1 MKVQLSG
8 IHGCMYVEGDASEQ
22 FLRTEREAVEL
33 IGLCGEQDTHRL
45 LLHATNLSEQFFDLK
60 SGLAGAIL
68 QKFVNYHMKVALIIP
83 PDLLQGKFRDYVLE
97 ANRGR
102 HFRSFLTRAEAERWL
117 TSD

>member
-1 MKVQLSG
+1 MKAHLAE
-8 IHGCMYVEGDASEQ
+8 IHGRMYMEGDAAEQ
-22 FLRTEREAVEL
+22 FLQTERDAVEL

-45 LLHATNLSEQFFDLK
+45 LLHATNLPDQFFDLK

-102 HFRSFLTRAEAERWL
+102 HFRSFNARAEAERWL